1 MSYTQI
7 STINQNQLS
16 VLLRSGILKK
26 EIALLLKK
34 NRTSIWRERVRNGK
48 KDGTYH
54 AGEAKRKK
62 RERHLKTKEGQRKIQ
77 NNEILR
83 MYVEEKIKLRWSPQ
97 QVSGRIKKEYPDN
110 TQMRIGKDTI
120 YKWVY
125 SERKELVKY
134 LRCQKGKYR
143 RRYGTN
149 IRIKQREEAKKR
161 RIDTRPS
168 LVERRERIGDWEG
181 DTIVGKDKNHILT
194 HVERRSGMFFA
205 DKLEKPTALETR
217 EKTIARF
224 KKIAKKKRCTITYDN
239 GTQFADYELT
249 ERGTGMTIYFAY
261 PYHSWER
268 GCNEN
273 GNGLL
278 RQYFPKGMS
287 FEKVTQRQIDKAIKE
302 MNDRPRKR
310 LDYLTPHEV
319 FYGKETKVG

>member
-7 STINQNQLS
+7 STVNQNQLS
-16 VLLRSGILKK
+16 VLLRSGIHKK
-26 EIALLLKK
+26 EIALLLRKH
-34 NRTSIWRERVRNGK
+34 RTSIWRERVRNGR

-62 RERHLKTKEGQRKIQ
+62 RRRHLKAKGGQRKIE
-77 NNEILR
+77 NNEALR
-83 MYVEEKIKLRWSPQ
+83 KYMESRIKQRWSPQ
-97 QVSGRIKKEYPDN
+97 QISGRIKKEYLNDRK
-110 TQMRIGKDTI
+110 MRIGKDTL
-120 YKWVY
+120 YKWIY
-125 SERKELVKY
+125 SERKDLVKF
-134 LRCQKGKYR
+134 LRCQKGQYR

-168 LVERRERIGDWEG
+168 LVEKRQRIGDWEG

-205 DKLEKPTALETR
+205 DKLEKPTAFETR
-217 EKTIARF
+217 KKTITRF
-224 KKIAKKKRCTITYDN
+224 KKIAKKKRCTVTYDN

-249 ERGTGMTIYFAY
+249 ERETGMIVYFAY

-273 GNGLL
+273 GLL

-287 FEKVTQRQIDKAIKE
+287 FEKITQKQIDKAIKE
-302 MNDRPRKR
+302 MNHRPRKR
-310 LDYLTPHEV
+310 LDYLTPYEV
-319 FYGKETKVG
+319 FYGKDTKIG